1 MRKTLIA
8 VAVAGLFAM
17 PAVAQTG
24 DPSKDAAA
32 PASPHTLTGNLGI
45 YSSYR
50 FRGIDQTFGKP
61 ALQGGIDYSHSSGF
75 YLGNWNSNVSSGA
88 GMPDGNLEMDFYGG
102 YKFSAGDFGFD
113 LGAIYYYYPG
123 SEAKVL
129 STVRP
134 NSGSVNN
141 KEIYIGA
148 TWKFLSVKYFYSF
161 DDYFSLRGFDDTP
174 ALGNTTKDTKGS
186 SYLDFSASYDL
197 GNGWGI
203 NGHVGLLNL
212 ENVKNGDYTDW
223 KIGVTKDISGW
234 VFGLAYIDTNADGS
248 CSKVATSSQPYCF
261 ASSWS
266 TVNGAPGVS
275 NFGNDTKDAGRG
287 TAVVSVSKSF

>member
-8 VAVAGLFAM
+8 AAVAGLFSLPSVVM
-17 PAVAQTG
+17 AQAAA
-24 DPSKDAAA
+24 PAAA
-32 PASPHTLTGNLGI
+32 PASPHTITGNLGI

-61 ALQGGIDYSHSSGF
+61 ALQGGIDYSHSSGI

-88 GMPDGNLEMDFYGG
+88 GYADGNLEMDFYGG
-102 YKFSAGDFGFD
+102 YKATFGDFGLD

-129 STVRP
+129 SPIRA

-148 TWKFLSVKYFYSF
+148 SWKFLSVKYSYSL
-161 DDYFSLRGFDDTP
+161 DDYFSTRGIDKFFTP
-174 ALGNTTKDTKGS
+174 TGKSTKGTT
-186 SYLDFSASYDL
+186 YLDIGAAYDL

-203 NGHVGLLNL
+203 NGHVGVLNYD
-212 ENVKNGDYTDW
+212 NVANGDYTDW
-223 KIGVTKDISGW
+223 KIGVTKDIGGW
-234 VFGLAYIDTNADGS
+234 VFGLAYVDTNADGD
-248 CSKVATSSQPYCF
+248 CRGATTTQPYCF
-261 ASSWS
+261 ASSLS
-266 TVNGAPGVS
+266 TIGGLPGVP

-287 TAVVSVSKSF
+287 TAVLSVSKSF